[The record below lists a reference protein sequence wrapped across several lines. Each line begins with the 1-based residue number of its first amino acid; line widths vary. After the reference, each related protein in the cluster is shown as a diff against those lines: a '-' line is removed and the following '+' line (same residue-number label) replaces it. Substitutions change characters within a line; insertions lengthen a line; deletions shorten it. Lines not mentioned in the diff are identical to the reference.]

1 MMIYTYKFLPKP
13 SGGEQYILRKED
25 NAIIPPDTANVDYEA
40 YLEWAKSN
48 TTEAAD

>member
-1 MMIYTYKFLPKP
+1 MNYTYKFLPK
-13 SGGEQYILRKED
+13 SSSGEQYILRKED
-25 NAIIPPDTANVDYEA
+25 FSIIPPDEFNVDYVA

>member
-1 MMIYTYKFLPKP
+1 MNYTYKFLPTG
-13 SGGEQYILRKED
+13 SGGQQCILRKED
-25 NAIIPPDTANVDYEA
+25 NAIIPPDEFNADYVA